1 MSDADGPYL
10 LTTLLCLVLVGSGLA
25 ARRLPL
31 AQTAKMALAWIGIFT
46 LVFGLLS
53 FRSEFTMVGQRMKSE
68 LLGTSTVEG
77 GEVRVQMAEDGHF
90 WTNATVNGKDVRFL
104 IDSGA
109 TTTTISGEL
118 ADQLGIEGTTRKALV
133 ETANGTIGMR
143 LADADLKVGN
153 IERPG
158 LGVMINEQDSANV
171 IGMNFLSSLTS
182 WRVEGRQ
189 LIMKP

>member
-1 MSDADGPYL
+1 
-10 LTTLLCLVLVGSGLA
+10 LVGSALA

-46 LVFGLLS
+46 LAFGLLS
-53 FRSEFTMVGQRMKSE
+53 FRSEFAMVGQRMKSE
-68 LLGTSTVEG
+68 LLGTPTVEG

>member
-1 MSDADGPYL
+1 M
-10 LTTLLCLVLVGSGLA
+10 VGSGLA